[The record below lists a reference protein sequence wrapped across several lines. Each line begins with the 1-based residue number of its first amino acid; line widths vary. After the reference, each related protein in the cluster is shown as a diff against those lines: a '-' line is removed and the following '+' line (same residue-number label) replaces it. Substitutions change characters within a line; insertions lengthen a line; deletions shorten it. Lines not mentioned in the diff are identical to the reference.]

1 MQWSLLK
8 IVLVCAANNRAPTL
22 PSTICMQQSSA
33 CEKQWQTFA
42 EGAVKP
48 LPGILRSRRYYSN
61 EPWPYVRRRPR
72 SEWLCVSHDSW
83 LRQAKK
89 KKNDCQVLF
98 HNLLLGRYYRYPKC
112 MCTSTETVHFFIICP
127 NWIHPDWTCVICLT
141 QLVPLDRWKISHCSF
156 NESGT
161 AGTNVHSLPPA
172 KISQVIKTLKLQ

>member
-112 MCTSTETVHFFIICP
+112 MCTSTETVHFFHNMSKLNP
-127 NWIHPDWTCVICLT
+127 SRPDLCNMSYSFGAIGSLKNLT
-141 QLVPLDRWKISHCSF
+141 LQL
-156 NESGT
+156 
-161 AGTNVHSLPPA
+161 
-172 KISQVIKTLKLQ
+172 

>member
-72 SEWLCVSHDSW
+72 YEWLCVSHDSW

-89 KKNDCQVLF
+89 KKMTVRSYFTICCLVGTTDTQMYVHKHWNSTFF
-98 HNLLLGRYYRYPKC
+98 HNMSKLNPSR
-112 MCTSTETVHFFIICP
+112 
-127 NWIHPDWTCVICLT
+127 PDLCNMSYSFGAIGSLKNLT
-141 QLVPLDRWKISHCSF
+141 LQL
-156 NESGT
+156 
-161 AGTNVHSLPPA
+161 
-172 KISQVIKTLKLQ
+172 